1 MKKRPKLKKYT
12 LGGPNDEFN
21 SAYDQSFNSTSNTVS
36 AINPLYGAATKA
48 MGMIGKPIRQELDK
62 TETGRKINYGMG
74 WAFSPLEM
82 AVTSNKT
89 GIWSPKEY
97 NQAYEDQEQSVKA
110 NSLLPADGKFKHG
123 GQTFQ
128 VNAPSHEN
136 GGQVINSPNGQYEIE
151 KQEAVKVG
159 STSDKILSDSKSL
172 KLPSTGKTPALSFKP
187 LELKKVKAEKALA
200 ANKYIPR
207 EQKNSLEF
215 NIETANKKFDL
226 LFNEQEA
233 LKQRKFESYAK
244 KLGINLPSFFNKQQ
258 EFRNGGIKQYEDG
271 GEASMIREYQNE
283 GYNDFWGD
291 SPAQAYSR
299 QFNQDK
305 INRINIEQLTPSGEL
320 TTPNPYSNETVYDPS
335 KNYTGG
341 KMLYTPKNDSYE
353 QAMKAGKEWN
363 VPEGD
368 KRDYTQ
374 AIEPAVNAIVQNVG
388 NIAYLAQQGK
398 KYDKVNYGSV
408 KPKLPSYKESLR
420 QANQESAMAR
430 NNIKNITGGSGG
442 AAMSNFVANQTANTL
457 NKARIIEQGENAI
470 AGVSNNMAQF
480 NKANE
485 IQGMSDE
492 ASNKGQA
499 LSNYYKAIEGIGR
512 NTSAA
517 YTDYKKGQMDINT
530 AKMLN
535 SAFANYGLDIN
546 NPYHWNIFY
555 KKTQDDQKLGATS
568 NVTSTTPG
576 VPSNVNSYSGM
587 KPFKLGQ

>member
-1 MKKRPKLKKYT
+1 MKNKKPKIKKVPKYPN
-12 LGGPNDEFN
+12 GGTTDEFN
-21 SAYDQSFNSTSNTVS
+21 SVYNQTFNTNSSTVS
-36 AINPLYGAATKA
+36 AINPLYGAVTKG
-48 MGMIGKPIRQELDK
+48 MGMIAKPIKDELDK

-89 GIWSPKEY
+89 GIWSPNEY
-97 NQAYEDQEQSVKA
+97 NQQYVDQEQSVKA
-110 NSLLPADGKFKHG
+110 NSLLPASGKFKHG
-123 GQTFQ
+123 GITNSANAELEKQEVFKTPDGQ
-128 VNAPSHEN
+128 INSVNGPSHEN
-136 GGQVINSPNGQYEIE
+136 GGIPVNIPNQ
-151 KQEAVKVG
+151 
-159 STSDKILSDSKSL
+159 TKILSDKL
-172 KLPSTGKTPALSFKP
+172 KLNGKTFA
-187 LELKKVKAEKALA
+187 ELGAKYKTNKEDKILNDDKANSAAKA
-200 ANKYIPR
+200 
-207 EQKNSLEF
+207 
-215 NIETANKKFDL
+215 TAKL
-226 LFNEQEA
+226 TAEI
-233 LKQRKFESYAK
+233 KQRKLDELFNTQEQMKQAKLAKYAN
-244 KLGINLPSFFNKQQ
+244 KLGVTLPTEQ
-258 EFRNGGIKQYEDG
+258 FRNGGIKKYDDG
-271 GEASMIREYQNE
+271 GTAQEIYDRDKQRIIDENEPMVTLPMRKSYLDESINYNETSDYDPSYDKASMIGEYSETNPE
-283 GYNDFWGD
+283 FWG
-291 SPAQAYSR
+291 PGNPETKRNYS
-299 QFNQDK
+299 
-305 INRINIEQLTPSGEL
+305 S
-320 TTPNPYSNETVYDPS
+320 
-335 KNYTGG
+335 
-341 KMLYTPKNDSYE
+341 
-353 QAMKAGKEWN
+353 
-363 VPEGD
+363 
-368 KRDYTQ
+368 
-374 AIEPAVNAIVQNVG
+374 AIEPVINTLVQNAG

-398 KYDKVNYGSV
+398 KYDKVDYGKV
-408 KPKLPSYKESLR
+408 IPKLPSYKEALR

-492 ASNKGQA
+492 AANKGQA

-568 NVTSTTPG
+568 NLTSTTPG

-587 KPFKLGQ
+587 NHLN

>member
-21 SAYDQSFNSTSNTVS
+21 SVYDQSFNSTSNTVS

-48 MGMIGKPIRQELDK
+48 MGMIAKPIKDELNQ

-110 NSLLPADGKFKHG
+110 NSLLPASGKFKHG

-258 EFRNGGIKQYEDG
+258 EFRNGGIKKYEDG
-271 GEASMIREYQNE
+271 GTAQEIYDRDKQRIINENEPMVTLPMRKSYLDESINYNETSDYDPSYDKASMIGEYSETNPE
-283 GYNDFWGD
+283 FWG
-291 SPAQAYSR
+291 PGNPETKRNYS
-299 QFNQDK
+299 
-305 INRINIEQLTPSGEL
+305 S
-320 TTPNPYSNETVYDPS
+320 
-335 KNYTGG
+335 
-341 KMLYTPKNDSYE
+341 
-353 QAMKAGKEWN
+353 
-363 VPEGD
+363 
-368 KRDYTQ
+368 
-374 AIEPAVNAIVQNVG
+374 AIEPVASAVVQNVG

-398 KYDKVNYGSV
+398 KYDKVNYGKV
-408 KPKLPSYKESLR
+408 MPKLPSYKEALR

-430 NNIKNITGGSGG
+430 NNIKNISGGSGG

-492 ASNKGQA
+492 AANKGQA

-517 YTDYKKGQMDINT
+517 YTDYKKGQMDQNT

-535 SAFANYGLDIN
+535 EAFTNYGLDIN

-568 NVTSTTPG
+568 NLTSTTPG

-587 KPFKLGQ
+587 NHLN